1 MRMTTTTPRPLRK
14 AYLNLRRRGL
24 TQTEARREC
33 GISRAS
39 AWRWDK
45 LLEVDEAQRAE
56 VRARYAKHDHEE
68 TLREAG
74 LKDVSVQG
82 QVPMPSWGD
91 SQNGSRPTP
100 SAEEQLPEDDSYPS
114 GLLERRKR
122 AQAASQSAETPS
134 LPSQHP
140 MPNRRAVVVSR
151 GAMPESQDMSGRL
164 SRPPRLPEETTPG
177 ILAP

>member
-1 MRMTTTTPRPLRK
+1 MTTTTPRPLRK

-45 LLEVDEAQRAE
+45 LLEAEEAQRAE
-56 VRARYAKHDHEE
+56 VRARYAKHDNED

-82 QVPMPSWGD
+82 SIPMPPWVD

-122 AQAASQSAETPS
+122 AQAAAETPS
-134 LPSQHP
+134 LPSGHP
-140 MPNRRAVVVSR
+140 MLNRRAVVVAH
-151 GAMPESQDMSGRL
+151 GGIADP
-164 SRPPRLPEETTPG
+164 LPDEP
-177 ILAP
+177 LAHMMLI

>member
-1 MRMTTTTPRPLRK
+1 MTTTTPRPLRR

-45 LLEVDEAQRAE
+45 LLEAEEAQRAE

-82 QVPMPSWGD
+82 SIPMPPWVD
-91 SQNGSRPTP
+91 SQNGSQPSRP
-100 SAEEQLPEDDSYPS
+100 ADDPLADESSYPS
-114 GLLERRKR
+114 GLLERRQR
-122 AQAASQSAETPS
+122 PQGERQ
-134 LPSQHP
+134 LPFAHP
-140 MPNRRAVVVSR
+140 MMRGSAVTVAHGEMPAGEPNM
-151 GAMPESQDMSGRL
+151 GAAL
-164 SRPPRLPEETTPG
+164 SRPPRLSEEPPSHMMP
-177 ILAP
+177 I